1 MNRRLHA
8 LRGLMWA
15 AAVALLGGGA
25 AGQVHVYH
33 HDDARPIASH
43 VVIHQSGSLSA
54 DRKQHVEI
62 AAVQVGAVILEQ
74 AATTT
79 IVDGVA
85 AENRQ
90 GAFSMSGEVLLHLDG
105 RNILIKTE

>member
-1 MNRRLHA
+1 
-8 LRGLMWA
+8 
-15 AAVALLGGGA
+15 
-25 AGQVHVYH
+25 
-33 HDDARPIASH
+33 
-43 VVIHQSGSLSA
+43 
-54 DRKQHVEI
+54 VEI